1 LHTVLDLPAGVFQA
15 GVKTVVLFFKK
26 GEPTKKVWFYQ
37 LNLNRTLGK
46 TNPLNEEDLREFV
59 ELQKTKADGA
69 NSWNVDV
76 NSLDENYDLSVK
88 NPNKVEVVDER
99 TPQQIAAEIQA
110 LNEDSQRLLNE
121 IMEML

>member
-1 LHTVLDLPAGVFQA
+1 M
-15 GVKTVVLFFKK
+15 
-26 GEPTKKVWFYQ
+26 
-37 LNLNRTLGK
+37 GK
-46 TNPLNEEDLREFV
+46 TNPLNEDDLREFLD
-59 ELQKTKADGA
+59 LQKTNVIGL
-69 NSWNVDV
+69 NSWSVDV
-76 NSLDENYDLSVK
+76 STLDDNYDLSVK

>member
-1 LHTVLDLPAGVFQA
+1 M
-15 GVKTVVLFFKK
+15 LFFKK

-37 LNLNRTLGK
+37 LNLDRTLGK
-46 TNPLNEEDLREFV
+46 TNPLNEDDLKEFV
-59 ELQKTKADGA
+59 ELQKTKADSE
-69 NSWNVDV
+69 NSWSVDV
-76 NSLDENYDLSVK
+76 ATLDENFDLSVK

-99 TPQQIAAEIQA
+99 TPQEIAEEIKA